1 MHPYF
6 LLYLVSSQREIVNIA
21 YNISINYCLI
31 FFAGIVG
38 IGCGVVVLYKP
49 GLQLPENSHFQ
60 LFVSNHPFEIYNSKL
75 KNEFWFEKA
84 MSVCKKFHKNMYKL
98 YSILS

>member
-21 YNISINYCLI
+21 YNISITYCLI

-84 MSVCKKFHKNMYKL
+84 MSVCKKFHKKYV
-98 YSILS
+98 